1 MFLFDVVIF
10 SAFDV
15 QNPTLR
21 ERGIRKYAVVYL
33 RDHIQRL
40 LARRQCEA
48 FTAFINQHPMW
59 APIFQHNPYAA
70 RAVLDTYADNRFDKN
85 ARLQAVINN
94 FTLAQSKP
102 SAAKWQELVEQRTI
116 VLNHPAPEL
125 SISLNINHKDP
136 LEGFFLVSLQSTE
149 RSRIY
154 DAVFSFIA
162 PNGLL
167 ITSIQGPHSSDAP
180 ELIRHTTKQLH
191 GLRPQGLITA
201 VLQYL
206 AAALGLPALGIA
218 HDHQVKLRWK
228 LKKRVKMNYDH
239 FWQESGAILGG
250 DGYWHLPAAPQRKE
264 MDEIDSKKRSMYRK
278 RYQMLDQIETEI
290 QAFFR
295 RPQNNQADEKAV

>member
-1 MFLFDVVIF
+1 MSDLFHF
-10 SAFDV
+10 PTFDE
-15 QNPTLR
+15 QYPNLR

-40 LARRQCEA
+40 LARRQCEE

-70 RAVLDTYADNRFDKN
+70 RAVLDTYADNRFGKD

-102 SAAKWQELVEQRTI
+102 SAAKWQELVAQSTAL
-116 VLNHPAPEL
+116 LNHPAPEL

-191 GLRPQGLITA
+191 GVRPMFMMVNVFKLM
-201 VLQYL
+201 
-206 AAALGLPALGIA
+206 AAELGCELYGIPHKSQA
-218 HDHQVKLRWK
+218 KFRWNDSSR
-228 LKKRVKMNYDH
+228 LLFNYDA
-239 FWQESGAILGG
+239 FWQENQGSLDAN
-250 DGYWHLPAAPQRKE
+250 GYWRLPTQIERTPLEEVQ
-264 MDEIDSKKRSMYRK
+264 SKKRSMYRK
-278 RYQMLDQIETEI
+278 RYEMLDTLEQDIRRL
-290 QAFFR
+290 FR
-295 RPQNNQADEKAV
+295 SES